1 MELSERAKK
10 VLMAVVKSYISRPEP
25 VGSRYL
31 TKSYDFKLSSATIR
45 NIMADLEELG
55 YLVQP
60 HTSAGRV
67 PTDSGFRLFVDSIKV
82 KESNSEAE
90 RLFSSL
96 GSKLAH
102 LRDDVNGMLME
113 ITSQMAGATHYAVF
127 AVPLRPENTTLNR
140 VQLFRYKGSKTVAV
154 LLTNEGLI
162 TNRVIDSDF
171 GLSQKELDRVVD
183 FLNSEY
189 SGCTISD
196 IRRSIRKRVE
206 EEKALKDILVTQ
218 CLKITREALAFTGN
232 DIILAGVPEL
242 IGLPEFSSRINSI
255 ARAIEDKRKIL
266 SILERVSDSGDV
278 SVLIGGEN
286 FDSSFS
292 DFSIVTAEY
301 RQGDRPL
308 GRVGMIGPTRMDYQR
323 AIPMVGS
330 MAKYI
335 SSVIIG

>member
-1 MELSERAKK
+1 MELNDRARK
-10 VLMAVVKSYISRPEP
+10 VLMAVVQSYIGRPEP

-31 TKSYDFKLSSATIR
+31 TKSYDFKLSPATIR
-45 NIMADLEELG
+45 NIMADLEDMA
-55 YLVQP
+55 YLAQP

-67 PTDSGFRLFVDSIKV
+67 PTDKGFRYFVDSLA
-82 KESNSEAE
+82 KEDKNVEAE
-90 RLFSSL
+90 RIL
-96 GSKLAH
+96 GTIRKKFTH
-102 LRDDVNGMLME
+102 LRDDVNGLLVE
-113 ITSQMAGATHYAVF
+113 VASHMADVTHCAVF

-162 TNRVIDSDF
+162 TNRVIDTDF

-189 SGCTISD
+189 SGHTISE
-196 IRRSIRKRVE
+196 IRNSIETRVA
-206 EEKALKDILVTQ
+206 EEKVLRDILVTQ
-218 CLKITREALAFTGN
+218 CMHITREALAFYGN
-232 DIILAGVPEL
+232 DIIMAGVPEL
-242 IGLPEFSSRINSI
+242 IGLPEFSTRINSI
-255 ARAIEDKRKIL
+255 AKAIEDKKRIL
-266 SILERVSDSGDV
+266 RILERVAGSKEV

-286 FDSSFS
+286 SDRSFS

-301 RQGDRPL
+301 TQGDRPL

-323 AIPMVGS
+323 AIPLVNT

>member
-1 MELSERAKK
+1 MELNERAKK
-10 VLMAVVKSYISRPEP
+10 VLMAVVQSYINRPEP

-31 TKSYDFKLSSATIR
+31 TKSHDFKLSSATIR
-45 NIMADLEELG
+45 NIMADLEDMG

-67 PTDSGFRLFVDSIKV
+67 PTDLGFRFFVDSLKV
-82 KESNSEAE
+82 RDSNSEAE

-96 GSKLAH
+96 SSKLSH
-102 LRDDVNGMLME
+102 LRDDVNGMLRE
-113 ITSQMAGATHYAVF
+113 VASRMAGATHCAVF

-162 TNRVIDSDF
+162 TNRVIDTDF
-171 GLSQKELDRVVD
+171 GLSQRELDRVVD

-189 SGCTISD
+189 SGYTISE

-206 EEKALKDILVTQ
+206 DEKALKDIMVTQ
-218 CLKITREALAFTGN
+218 CINITREALAFSGN
-232 DIILAGVPEL
+232 DIIMAGVPEL

-255 ARAIEDKRKIL
+255 ARAIEDKKKIL
-266 SILERVSDSGDV
+266 SILDRVSGSGEV

-286 FDSSFS
+286 FESGFS

-301 RQGDRPL
+301 RQGERAL

-323 AIPMVGS
+323 AIPMVSS

>member
-1 MELSERAKK
+1 MELNNRARK
-10 VLMAVVKSYISRPEP
+10 VLLALVKSYIGRPEP

-31 TKSYDFKLSSATIR
+31 TKAHDFKLSSATIR
-45 NIMADLEELG
+45 NIMADLEEMG
-55 YLVQP
+55 YLEQP

-67 PTDSGFRLFVDSIKV
+67 PTDIGFRFFVDSLAIKDR
-82 KESNSEAE
+82 NSEAD
-90 RLFSSL
+90 RLFNSIS
-96 GSKLAH
+96 GKLRH
-102 LRDDVNGMLME
+102 LKDDVNAMLAE
-113 ITSQMAGATHYAVF
+113 VTSQMADVTHCAVF

-162 TNRVIDSDF
+162 TNRVIDTDF

-189 SGCTISD
+189 SGYTISE
-196 IRRSIRKRVE
+196 IRQSIRERVA
-206 EEKALKDILVTQ
+206 EEKALRDILVTQ
-218 CLKITREALAFTGN
+218 CMKITGEALAFSGS
-232 DIILAGVPEL
+232 DIIMAGVPEL
-242 IGLPEFSSRINSI
+242 IGLPEFSTRINSI
-255 ARAIEDKRKIL
+255 ARAIEDKKRIL
-266 SILERVSDSGDV
+266 SILERVSGSGEV

-286 FDSSFS
+286 SESEFS

-301 RQGDRPL
+301 MQGDRPL

>member
-1 MELSERAKK
+1 MELNERARK
-10 VLMAVVKSYISRPEP
+10 VLLAVVKSYIGRPEP

-31 TKSYDFKLSSATIR
+31 TKAYDFKLSSATIR
-45 NIMADLEELG
+45 NIMADLEEVG

-67 PTDSGFRLFVDSIKV
+67 PTDSGFRFYVDSLAIKDR
-82 KESNSEAE
+82 NSEAD
-90 RLFSSL
+90 RLFNSISR
-96 GSKLAH
+96 KLRH
-102 LRDDVNGMLME
+102 LKDDVNAMLAE
-113 ITSQMAGATHYAVF
+113 VASQMADVTHYAVF

-140 VQLFRYKGSKTVAV
+140 VQLFRYKRSKTVAV

-189 SGCTISD
+189 SGYTISE
-196 IRRSIRKRVE
+196 IRRSIRERVA
-206 EEKALKDILVTQ
+206 EEKALREILVTQ
-218 CLKITREALAFTGN
+218 CMEITREALAFSGS
-232 DIILAGVPEL
+232 DIIMAGVPEL

-255 ARAIEDKRKIL
+255 ARAIEDKKSIL
-266 SILERVSDSGDV
+266 SILERISGSGEV
-278 SVLIGGEN
+278 SVLIGGE
-286 FDSSFS
+286 SSERDFS

-301 RQGDRPL
+301 MQGDRPL

>member
-1 MELSERAKK
+1 MDLSERARK
-10 VLMAVVKSYISRPEP
+10 VLMAVVKSYIDRPSP

-31 TKSYDFKLSSATIR
+31 TKTCDFKLSSATIR
-45 NIMADLEELG
+45 NIMADLEEMG

-67 PTDSGFRLFVDSIKV
+67 PTDSGFRFFVDSLAL
-82 KESNSEAE
+82 KETNSEAQ
-90 RLFSSL
+90 RLFGSL
-96 GSKLAH
+96 GSKLVH
-102 LRDDVNGMLME
+102 LRDDVNGMLRE
-113 ITSQMAGATHYAVF
+113 VASQMADATHCAVF

-140 VQLFRYKGSKTVAV
+140 VQLFRYKGSKTVAI

-189 SGCTISD
+189 SGYTISE
-196 IRRSIRKRVE
+196 IRRSIRERVA
-206 EEKALKDILVTQ
+206 EEKALREILVTQ
-218 CLKITREALAFTGN
+218 CLQITREALAFSDN
-232 DIILAGVPEL
+232 DIIMAGVPEL
-242 IGLPEFSSRINSI
+242 IGLPEFSNRINAI
-255 ARAIEDKRKIL
+255 ARTIEDKKKIL
-266 SILERVSDSGDV
+266 SILEGISGSGEV
-278 SVLIGGEN
+278 SVLIGREN
-286 FDSSFS
+286 SESSFS
-292 DFSIVTAEY
+292 EFSIVTAEY

-323 AIPMVGS
+323 AIPMVNS

>member
-1 MELSERAKK
+1 MELNERPRK
-10 VLMAVVKSYISRPEP
+10 VLMAVVQSYIDRPEP

-31 TKSYDFKLSSATIR
+31 TKAYDFKLSPATIR
-45 NIMADLEELG
+45 NIMADLEEMG
-55 YLVQP
+55 FLVQP
-60 HTSAGRV
+60 HTSAGRM
-67 PTDSGFRLFVDSIKV
+67 PTDSGFRYFVDSLTP
-82 KESNSEAE
+82 EGGSAEAE
-90 RLFSSL
+90 RILDTI
-96 GSKLAH
+96 GRKTGH
-102 LRDDVNGMLME
+102 LKDDVNGLLTE
-113 ITSQMAGATHYAVF
+113 VAFHMAGVSHCAVF

-189 SGCTISD
+189 SGHTISE
-196 IRRSIRKRVE
+196 IRESIEARVAH
-206 EEKALKDILVTQ
+206 EKALKDILVTQ
-218 CLKITREALAFTGN
+218 CMHITREALAFSGT
-232 DIILAGVPEL
+232 DIIMAGVPEL

-255 ARAIEDKRKIL
+255 ARAIEDKKRIL
-266 SILERVSDSGDV
+266 RILDRLSGSGDV
-278 SVLIGGEN
+278 SVLIGRE
-286 FDSSFS
+286 SSEMSFS

-301 RQGDRPL
+301 TQGDRPL
-308 GRVGMIGPTRMDYQR
+308 GRVGMIGPTRMDYER
-323 AIPMVGS
+323 AIPLVNS